1 MSGNLNGFVFQ
12 ADGTPVSNASVLLR
26 KTDSRAENV
35 TYTAQTDENGKVALK
50 QLVPGTYQ
58 AIVTSGKLTAVK
70 SDIVITENKETALP
84 VLMAKEQIAV
94 PNGDFEAS
102 WSNKRNIP
110 SWSTE
115 STGAFLENKTPYAG
129 KTRISFWSSSSF
141 LGHIYQTISG
151 LENGTYYVTAMVKGI
166 SADGD
171 ESYIYAKDSEGNFIG
186 KQEIPI
192 SENDW
197 IKVGVPVQVT
207 DGTMTIGVYQKLS
220 GSMWLNLD
228 NVEAY
233 YAGPVDTAIKDVESK
248 IEAIG
253 TEITLES
260 EGAIEEART
269 AYDALNEAQKMQVSN
284 YETLQKAEEKLAEL
298 KADAAAVKDVESK
311 IEAIGTEITLES
323 EYVIKEARAAYDAL
337 TEAQK
342 EQVSNYETLEKAEEK
357 LAELKADA
365 AAVKDVESKIEAIGT
380 DITLE
385 SEDVIKEARA
395 VYDALTE
402 AQKEQVSNYETL
414 EKAEE
419 KLAELKKAP
428 VHADGLSDS
437 CDADGNWYYYSD
449 NAVDTAYT
457 GLAANQNGWFMVVNG
472 KVDFG
477 YTGLAAN
484 ENGWF
489 MVVSGAIDFGYTGLA
504 ANENGWFMVVN
515 GKVDFGY
522 TGLAANQNGWFMVV
536 NGKVDFGYTGL
547 AANENGWFMVVN
559 GKIDFEYNGVVFN
572 EFGGWYVQSGKINF
586 AYTGMIQY
594 QGVWCQVLNGKV
606 MF

>member
-1 MSGNLNGFVFQ
+1 M
-12 ADGTPVSNASVLLR
+12 
-26 KTDSRAENV
+26 
-35 TYTAQTDENGKVALK
+35 Y
-50 QLVPGTYQ
+50 
-58 AIVTSGKLTAVK
+58 
-70 SDIVITENKETALP
+70 
-84 VLMAKEQIAV
+84 
-94 PNGDFEAS
+94 
-102 WSNKRNIP
+102 KR
-110 SWSTE
+110 
-115 STGAFLENKTPYAG
+115 
-129 KTRISFWSSSSF
+129 
-141 LGHIYQTISG
+141 Q
-151 LENGTYYVTAMVKGI
+151 
-166 SADGD
+166 
-171 ESYIYAKDSEGNFIG
+171 
-186 KQEIPI
+186 
-192 SENDW
+192 
-197 IKVGVPVQVT
+197 
-207 DGTMTIGVYQKLS
+207 
-220 GSMWLNLD
+220 
-228 NVEAY
+228 
-233 YAGPVDTAIKDVESK
+233 
-248 IEAIG
+248 
-253 TEITLES
+253 EITLES
-260 EGAIEEART
+260 E
-269 AYDALNEAQKMQVSN
+269 D
-284 YETLQKAEEKLAEL
+284 
-298 KADAAAVKDVESK
+298 
-311 IEAIGTEITLES
+311 
-323 EYVIKEARAAYDAL
+323 VIKEARAAYDAL

>member
-102 WSNKRNIP
+102 WSNKRNIS

-253 TEITLES
+253 TEIALGS
-260 EGAIEEART
+260 EDG
-269 AYDALNEAQKMQVSN
+269 
-284 YETLQKAEEKLAEL
+284 
-298 KADAAAVKDVESK
+298 
-311 IEAIGTEITLES
+311 
-323 EYVIKEARAAYDAL
+323 IKEARAAYDAL

-484 ENGWF
+484 
-489 MVVSGAIDFGYTGLA
+489 
-504 ANENGWFMVVN
+504 
-515 GKVDFGY
+515 
-522 TGLAANQNGWFMVV
+522 QNGWFMVV